1 MKEKLS
7 YSFSI
12 KKKEIDD
19 GITYYKFLKAQLYI
33 KKERLLTI
41 S

>member
-19 GITYYKFLKAQLYI
+19 GITNSLKHNYTL
-33 KKERLLTI
+33 KKKDY
-41 S
+41 